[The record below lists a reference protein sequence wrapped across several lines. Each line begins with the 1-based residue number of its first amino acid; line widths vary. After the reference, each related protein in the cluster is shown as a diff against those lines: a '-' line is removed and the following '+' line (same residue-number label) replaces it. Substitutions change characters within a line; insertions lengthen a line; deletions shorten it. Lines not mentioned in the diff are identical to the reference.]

1 MDMAATSWPFTQISI
16 HPSRVTGRRP
26 EDHPSA
32 ALHGALQH
40 DATQLRMSQRQL
52 HGGTRSNGATE
63 EDDTSRGF
71 CRFSALENPLV
82 SVYLLRG
89 RYKGEILTQIWPIH
103 LLHHFF
109 SPPGMGHFNDP

>member
-1 MDMAATSWPFTQISI
+1 MDMGWPFTQISI
-16 HPSRVTGRRP
+16 HPSRVAGRRP

-63 EDDTSRGF
+63 EDDTSRGWVGPW
-71 CRFSALENPLV
+71 ALGKP
-82 SVYLLRG
+82 SSMGVY
-89 RYKGEILTQIWPIH
+89 
-103 LLHHFF
+103 
-109 SPPGMGHFNDP
+109 N